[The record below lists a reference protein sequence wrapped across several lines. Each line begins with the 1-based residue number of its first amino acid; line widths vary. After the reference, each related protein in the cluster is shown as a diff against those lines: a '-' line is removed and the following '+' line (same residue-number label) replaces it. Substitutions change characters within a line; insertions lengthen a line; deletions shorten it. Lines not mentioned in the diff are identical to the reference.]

1 MIREIF
7 FGKDEFSRS
16 WIILHVALI
25 LASVL
30 FVFFF
35 STSTSPFYSFL
46 GDDSAIFQA
55 VGKGWAE
62 GYLPYVALFENKG
75 ALIFLIDAIGYSIA
89 PRVGIFLLQIP
100 AMYLSMLFAWRALG
114 FYLSDKTKFAAAS
127 FMLIFY
133 ATYYLDGNRTEEWSM
148 PFLMAATYFFLRGLN
163 EEKFSCPPLVGL
175 INGVGFGA
183 CVLLRTTNALPLCC
197 VTFLSAIFLLQS
209 RQFKTLLRNVLYFC
223 AGFAII
229 VLPFVI
235 YFAAHDALYD
245 ALYGTIL
252 LNTKYT
258 AQRGTFLLNHLYLNE
273 YAVHVVIHFMALY
286 LMIAASAIALIKN
299 KSRLALSG
307 LFCGAIMLLLL
318 FRSSPYQGY
327 CALITPLLPIFFAI
341 LAADLSKDIRA
352 LLKTEGF
359 SLKRTLCKILIVT
372 VMLYPLLL
380 THELNIKIINT
391 NSKFVAQY
399 YAKEKS
405 EMLRLAE
412 LIPPEERNSVM
423 IWGEGTHVSHW
434 ILTTGIF
441 PRCRFFGN
449 VKAFANVDLNVKR
462 EWFDLARANPPKW
475 LIYSAPESEFSGDYP
490 DNWTKHFRQNRD
502 PDVEKLLSE
511 KYELAGE
518 MTTRQNFFRLYRLKD
533 ATVR

>member
-1 MIREIF
+1 MFWEIF
-7 FGKDEFSRS
+7 FGKDKFSRS
-16 WIILHVALI
+16 WIIMHVALI

-35 STSTSPFYSFL
+35 STSTSPLYSSW

-100 AMYLSMLFAWRALG
+100 AMYVSMLFAWRALEL
-114 FYLSDKTKFAAAS
+114 YLSEKAKFAAAS
-127 FMLIFY
+127 FMIIFN

-148 PFLMAATYFFLRGLN
+148 PFLMAATYFFLRELK
-163 EEKFSCPPLVGL
+163 EEKFSCPPLIGL
-175 INGVGFGA
+175 IYGVGFGA
-183 CVLLRTTNALPLCC
+183 CVLLRTTNALPICC
-197 VTFLSAIFLLQS
+197 FAFLSAIFLLQA
-209 RQFKTLLRNVLYFC
+209 RQFKILWRNVFCFC

-258 AQRGTFLLNHLYLNE
+258 AQRGSFLLTHLHLEE

-286 LMIAASAIALIKN
+286 LMIAASAVALIKN
-299 KSRLALSG
+299 KSRLAFSG
-307 LFCGAIMLLLL
+307 LFCGAMMLVLL
-318 FRSSPYQGY
+318 FRSSPYLGY
-327 CALITPLLPIFFAI
+327 CALITPLLPIFFAV
-341 LAADLSKDIRA
+341 LADFAENFRPLFS
-352 LLKTEGF
+352 TEGF
-359 SLKRTLCKILIVT
+359 SPKRTLCKFLIVI
-372 VMLYPLLL
+372 VMFYPLLL
-380 THELNIKIINT
+380 THELNLHIINV
-391 NSKFVAQY
+391 NSKSLEQY
-399 YAKEKS
+399 NLNQNV

-423 IWGEGTHVSHW
+423 IWGEGFQMSHW
-434 ILTTGIF
+434 ILATGII

-449 VKAFANVDLNVKR
+449 VKAFANVDPNVKH
-462 EWFDLARANPPKW
+462 EWLELARTNSPRW
-475 LIYSAPESEFSGDYP
+475 IIYSAPEKELANEKMPMWMQF
-490 DNWTKHFRQNRD
+490 FRINRD
-502 PDVEKLLSE
+502 PDVEKLLRE
-511 KYELAGE
+511 KYELVGE
-518 MTTRQNFFRLYRLKD
+518 METFMDSLLLYRLKD
-533 ATVR
+533 

>member
-1 MIREIF
+1 MFREIF
-7 FGKDEFSRS
+7 FGKDELSRS
-16 WIILHVALI
+16 WIILHAALI
-25 LASVL
+25 FASVL

-197 VTFLSAIFLLQS
+197 VAFLSAIFLLQA
-209 RQFKTLLRNVLYFC
+209 RQFKILRRNVVNFC

-235 YFAAHDALYD
+235 YFAAHDD
-245 ALYGTIL
+245 ALFDAIYGTIL
-252 LNTKYT
+252 LNIKYT
-258 AQRGTFLLNHLYLNE
+258 AQRGNFLLNHFDDYIE
-273 YAVHVVIHFMALY
+273 YIAIHFMALY
-286 LMIAASAIALIKN
+286 LIIAASLATLIKN
-299 KSRLALSG
+299 KSRLAFSG
-307 LFCGAIMLLLL
+307 LFCGAIMLVLLL
-318 FRSSPYQGY
+318 KSSPYQGY

-341 LAADLSKDIRA
+341 LADLSKNFQA
-352 LLKTEGF
+352 LFKIEGF
-359 SLKRTLCKILIVT
+359 SPKRTFCKLLIVL

-380 THELNIKIINT
+380 THELNIKLIKI
-391 NSKFVAQY
+391 NSKFVTQY

-412 LIPPEERNSVM
+412 LIPPEEKNSVM
-423 IWGEGTHVSHW
+423 IWGEGLHMSHW

-449 VKAFANVDLNVKR
+449 VKAFADVDTNVKR
-462 EWFDLARANPPKW
+462 EWLDLARANPPKW

-490 DNWTKHFRQNRD
+490 SDWTKHFRQNRD
-502 PDVEKLLSE
+502 ADVERFLRENYSLS
-511 KYELAGE
+511 GE
-518 MTTRQNFFRLYRLKD
+518 INTHQNFFGLYRLKN
-533 ATVR
+533 